1 MKRRIFSALMGLALI
16 AGLGFGSGLLSPRSA
31 NAYSQVSPC
40 LGYALGYWYYA
51 NQGNEVVAEQWW
63 NEGNSYGCGFEVNW
77 NNIW

>member
-1 MKRRIFSALMGLALI
+1 MKRLVLCTVMGLALI
-16 AGLGFGSGLLSPRSA
+16 ASFGFVTPRSA
-31 NAYSQVSPC
+31 GAYSQVSPC

-51 NQGNEVVAEQWW
+51 NEGNEVVAEQWW